1 MGIQSKFRSRQKRIG
16 FYIFGQNLKIVG
28 ALKKLAGETAIY
40 GMSSIVGRFINWWLV
55 PYHSRI
61 FLPEEYGVVTNLYS
75 YIAFLLV
82 ILTFGMETGFF
93 RFANKSNAENDKIYS
108 TSAISLFGSS
118 LLFVFIAFLFSGNF
132 AGLLDFPN
140 SEDYIRWLVV
150 IVAIDAATSIPFA
163 HLRLKGKAVRF
174 ASLKL
179 VNIFFNIF
187 FNVFFLSVCPYIL
200 KSNPDSFVQHIYH
213 PEFGVGYVFIANLLA
228 SVITLLML
236 IPEIR
241 KIKPIFD
248 WRLFREMFWYSFPI
262 LLVGIAGMINQ
273 NIDKIL
279 IPELVP
285 ASQKPMEQLG
295 IYGANYKLAVL
306 MNMFI
311 QAFRYSFEPFF
322 FSHQKN
328 SDSRLIYAHVMK
340 YFIIFG
346 LLIFLGITLFIDIFK
361 IVIGPEYHAGLK
373 VVPAV
378 LMANLFLGIYF
389 NLSLWYKLSDK
400 TWMGALIG
408 GIGAVLTI
416 GFNIWLIPIMGYMGS
431 AYAVLICFV
440 LMTLISYVV
449 GQKYYRVDY
458 DLKRILLYFAV
469 AVGLYLLS
477 GIINTTS
484 EILKYGLSASLFAA
498 FLGIVFVAEKNE
510 IQSFIK
516 R

>member
-1 MGIQSKFRSRQKRIG
+1 
-16 FYIFGQNLKIVG
+16 VG
-28 ALKKLAGETAIY
+28 SLKKLAGETAIY
-40 GMSSIVGRFINWWLV
+40 GMSSIIGRFINWWLV
-55 PYHSRI
+55 PYYSRI

-75 YIAFLLV
+75 YVAFFLV

-93 RFANKSNAENDKIYS
+93 RFANKSKGQNDRIYS
-108 TSAISLFGSS
+108 TSAFSLFGSS
-118 LLFVFIAFLFSGNF
+118 ILFVALTFIFSGNLASF
-132 AGLLDFPN
+132 LDFPN
-140 SEDYIRWLVV
+140 SEAFIKWLAV
-150 IVAIDAATSIPFA
+150 IVALDAATSIPFA
-163 HLRLKGKAVRF
+163 NLRLEGKAVRF
-174 ASLKL
+174 ATLKI

-187 FNVFFLSVCPYIL
+187 FNVFFLTLCPYIL
-200 KSNPDSFVQHIYH
+200 KSNPDSFIQFIYY
-213 PEFGVGYVFIANLLA
+213 PEFGVGYVFVSNLLA
-228 SVITLLML
+228 SVITLIML

-248 WRLFREMFWYSFPI
+248 WVLLRQMFWYSFPI

-279 IPELVP
+279 IPELIP

-306 MNMFI
+306 MNMFV

-322 FSHQKN
+322 FSQQKS
-328 SDSRLIYAHVMK
+328 SDSRVIYARVMK

-346 LLIFLGITLFIDIFK
+346 LLIFLGITLFIDVFK
-361 IVIGPEYHAGLK
+361 IVIGPEYHSGLK

-440 LMTLISYVV
+440 LMTIISYVV
-449 GQKYYRVDY
+449 GQKYYRVEY
-458 DLKRILLYFAV
+458 DLKRIFLYFGV
-469 AVGLYLLS
+469 AIGFFYLSENVSLS
-477 GIINTTS
+477 S
-484 EILKYGLSASLFAA
+484 EILKYGLNISLFAS
-498 FLGIVFVAEKNE
+498 FLALVFFTEKNE
-510 IQSFIK
+510 IKSFIK
-516 R
+516 L

>member
-1 MGIQSKFRSRQKRIG
+1 MG
-16 FYIFGQNLKIVG
+16 V
-28 ALKKLAGETAIY
+28 LKKLAGETAIY

-82 ILTFGMETGFF
+82 FLTFGMETGFF
-93 RFANKSNAENDKIYS
+93 RFANKANSQNDRIYS

-118 LLFVFIAFLFSGNF
+118 LVFVLVAFLFSGNISGF
-132 AGLLDFPN
+132 LDFPN
-140 SEDYIRWLVV
+140 SEDYFKWLVI

-163 HLRLKGKAVRF
+163 NLRLEGKAMRF
-174 ASLKL
+174 ATLKL

-187 FNVFFLSVCPYIL
+187 FNLFFLSLCPYIL
-200 KSNPDSFVQHIYH
+200 KSNPDSFIQYIYH
-213 PEFGVGYVFIANLLA
+213 PEFGVGYVFISNLLA

-241 KIKPIFD
+241 KIKLQFD
-248 WRLFREMFWYSFPI
+248 WKLFREMFWYSFPI

-279 IPELVP
+279 IPELIP
-285 ASQKPMEQLG
+285 AHQKPMEQLG

-322 FSHQKN
+322 FSQQKT
-328 SDSRLIYAHVMK
+328 SDSRLIYANVMK

-361 IVIGPEYHAGLK
+361 IVIGPEYHSGLK

-440 LMTLISYVV
+440 LMTLISYLV

-458 DLKRILLYFAV
+458 DLKRIMLYFAA
-469 AVGLYLLS
+469 AVGLYYLS
-477 GIINTTS
+477 GMINVGS
-484 EILKYGLSASLFAA
+484 ETAKYTINILLFVS
-498 FLGIVFVAEKNE
+498 FLGLIFVAEKKD
-510 IQSFIK
+510 IQSLIK
-516 R
+516 Q

>member
-1 MGIQSKFRSRQKRIG
+1 
-16 FYIFGQNLKIVG
+16 VG

-40 GMSSIVGRFINWWLV
+40 GMSSIVGRFLNWWLV

-93 RFANKSNAENDKIYS
+93 RFANKDKAVSDKIYS

-118 LLFVFIAFLFSGNF
+118 LIFVLIAFLFSGNF
-132 AGLLDFPN
+132 AGFLDYPN
-140 SEDYIRWLVV
+140 SKAYVQWLAV
-150 IVAIDAATSIPFA
+150 IVALDAATSIPFA

-174 ASLKL
+174 ASLKM

-187 FNVFFLSVCPYIL
+187 FNLFFLSVCPYIL
-200 KSNPDSFVQHIYH
+200 KSNPDSFLQYIYH
-213 PEFGVGYVFIANLLA
+213 REFGVGYVFVSNLLA
-228 SVITLLML
+228 SVITLVML

-241 KIKPIFD
+241 KIKPVFD
-248 WRLFREMFWYSFPI
+248 GRLFREMFWYSFPI
-262 LLVGIAGMINQ
+262 LLVGITGMINQ

-279 IPELVP
+279 IPELIP
-285 ASQKPMEQLG
+285 AHLKPMEQLG

-328 SDSRLIYAHVMK
+328 SDSRLIYAQVMK
-340 YFIIFG
+340 YFVVFG
-346 LLIFLGITLFIDIFK
+346 LLIFLGITLFIDVFK
-361 IVIGPEYHAGLK
+361 IVIGPEYHSGLK

-408 GIGAVLTI
+408 GIGAILTI
-416 GFNIWLIPIMGYMGS
+416 GFNIWLIPLMGYMGS

-440 LMTLISYVV
+440 LMTVISYVI

-458 DLKRILLYFAV
+458 DLKRMLVYFLA
-469 AVGLYLLS
+469 AIGLYLLS
-477 GIINTTS
+477 GVIIIDSVLVRYFLN
-484 EILKYGLSASLFAA
+484 ISLFVS
-498 FLGIVFVAEKNE
+498 FFVIVFLVDKKEL
-510 IQSFIK
+510 QSFIK
-516 R
+516 PN